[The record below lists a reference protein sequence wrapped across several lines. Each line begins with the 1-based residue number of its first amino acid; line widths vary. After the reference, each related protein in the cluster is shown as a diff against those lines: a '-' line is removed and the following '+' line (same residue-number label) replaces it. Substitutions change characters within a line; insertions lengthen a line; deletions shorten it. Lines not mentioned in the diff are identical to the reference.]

1 MMVKQARAAVTR
13 QALISA
19 AAEVFGADGYAMATL
34 PTISGRAGVSSGALH
49 FHFPNKEAL
58 ASAVESAAAESALAL
73 TEESAQAEGGGR
85 LQTLVTAVRRL
96 MDAVA
101 GDPVV
106 RAGFR
111 LSGDPSRKSE
121 ARLHDWWYEWVRDAL
136 AEARSDGELAEDVSA
151 EDAAVVI
158 VAATLGLET
167 LGAADPYW
175 RSTERVD
182 QLWSFALLRLSRA
195 E

>member
-1 MMVKQARAAVTR
+1 MVKQARAAVTR

-34 PTISGRAGVSSGALH
+34 PAISSRAGVSSGALH

-58 ASAVESAAAESALAL
+58 ASAVETAAAQSALAL
-73 TEESAQAEGGGR
+73 AEESARAAKGGR
-85 LQTLVTAVRRL
+85 LQALVAAVCRL

-101 GDPVV
+101 DDPVV

-111 LSGDPSRKSE
+111 LGGDPSRKSE
-121 ARLHDWWYEWVRDAL
+121 AKLHDWWYEWVRNAL
-136 AEARSDGELAEDVSA
+136 IQARRSGELAEDVSA
-151 EDAAVVI
+151 EDAAVVV

-167 LGAADPYW
+167 LGATDRYW
-175 RSTERVD
+175 QSAERVA
-182 QLWSFALLRLSRA
+182 QLWSFALPRLSPA

>member
-1 MMVKQARAAVTR
+1 MVKQARAAVTR

-34 PTISGRAGVSSGALH
+34 PVISGRAGVSSGALH
-49 FHFPNKEAL
+49 FHFPNKDAL
-58 ASAVESAAAESALAL
+58 AAAVEDAAAESALAL
-73 TEESAQAEGGGR
+73 TEESAFTAEGGR
-85 LQTLVTAVRRL
+85 LPGLVAAVGRL
-96 MDAVA
+96 MDAVTD
-101 GDPVV
+101 DPVV

-111 LSGDPSRKSE
+111 LGGDPSRKSE
-121 ARLHDWWYEWVRDAL
+121 AKLHDWWYEWVRDAL
-136 AEARSDGELAEDVSA
+136 VQARADGELAEDVSA

-167 LGAADPYW
+167 LGAVDRYW
-175 RSTERVD
+175 RSAERLV
-182 QLWSFALLRLSRA
+182 QLWSFALPRLSPA

>member
-1 MMVKQARAAVTR
+1 
-13 QALISA
+13 
-19 AAEVFGADGYAMATL
+19 MATL

-136 AEARSDGELAEDVSA
+136 AEARSDGELAEGVSA

-182 QLWSFALLRLSRA
+182 QLWSFALPRLSRA

>member
-1 MMVKQARAAVTR
+1 MVKQARAAVTR

-34 PTISGRAGVSSGALH
+34 PAISSRAGVSSGALH

-58 ASAVESAAAESALAL
+58 ASAVENAAAESARAL
-73 TEESAQAEGGGR
+73 TEESARAAKGGR
-85 LQTLVTAVRRL
+85 LQALVAAVCRL

-101 GDPVV
+101 DDPVV

-111 LSGDPSRKSE
+111 LGGDPSRKSE
-121 ARLHDWWYEWVRDAL
+121 AKLHDWWYEWVRDAL
-136 AEARSDGELAEDVSA
+136 VQARGCGELAEDVSA

-158 VAATLGLET
+158 VASTLGLET
-167 LGAADPYW
+167 LGATDRYW
-175 RSTERVD
+175 QSAERVA
-182 QLWSFALLRLSRA
+182 QLWSFALPRLSPA

>member
-1 MMVKQARAAVTR
+1 MVKQARAAVTR

-34 PTISGRAGVSSGALH
+34 PVISGRAGVSSGALH
-49 FHFPNKEAL
+49 FHFPNKDAL
-58 ASAVESAAAESALAL
+58 AAAVEDAAAQSALAL
-73 TEESAQAEGGGR
+73 TEESTRTAEGGR
-85 LQTLVTAVRRL
+85 LQGLVAAVGGL
-96 MDAVA
+96 MDAVT

-111 LSGDPSRKSE
+111 LGGDPSRKSE
-121 ARLHDWWYEWVRDAL
+121 AKLHEWWYEWVRDAL
-136 AEARSDGELAEDVSA
+136 VQARADGELAEGVSA

-167 LGAADPYW
+167 LGAVDRYW
-175 RSTERVD
+175 RSAERLV
-182 QLWSFALLRLSRA
+182 QLWSFALPRLSPA

>member
-1 MMVKQARAAVTR
+1 MVKQARAAVTR

-34 PTISGRAGVSSGALH
+34 PVISGRAGVSSGALH
-49 FHFPNKEAL
+49 FHFPNKDAL
-58 ASAVESAAAESALAL
+58 AAAVEDAAAESALAL
-73 TEESAQAEGGGR
+73 TEESALTAEGGR
-85 LQTLVTAVRRL
+85 LPGLVAAVGRL
-96 MDAVA
+96 MDAVTD
-101 GDPVV
+101 DPVV

-111 LSGDPSRKSE
+111 LGGDPSRKSE
-121 ARLHDWWYEWVRDAL
+121 AKLHDWWYEWVRDAL
-136 AEARSDGELAEDVSA
+136 VQARADGELAEDVSA

-167 LGAADPYW
+167 LGAVDRYW
-175 RSTERVD
+175 RSAERLV
-182 QLWSFALLRLSRA
+182 QLWSFALPRLSPA

>member
-1 MMVKQARAAVTR
+1 MVKQARAAVTR

-34 PTISGRAGVSSGALH
+34 PVISGRAGVSSGALH
-49 FHFPNKEAL
+49 FHFPNKDAL
-58 ASAVESAAAESALAL
+58 AAAVESAAAQSALAL
-73 TEESAQAEGGGR
+73 TEESVRTAAGGR
-85 LQTLVTAVRRL
+85 LQGLVAAVGRL
-96 MDAVA
+96 MDAVTD
-101 GDPVV
+101 DPVV

-111 LSGDPSRKSE
+111 LGGDPSRKSE
-121 ARLHDWWYEWVRDAL
+121 AKLHEWWYEWVREAL
-136 AEARSDGELAEDVSA
+136 VQARVDGELAEDVSA

-167 LGAADPYW
+167 LGAVDRYW
-175 RSTERVD
+175 RSAERLV
-182 QLWSFALLRLSRA
+182 QLWSFALPRLSPA

>member
-1 MMVKQARAAVTR
+1 MVKQARAAVTR

-34 PTISGRAGVSSGALH
+34 PVISGRAGVSSGALH
-49 FHFPNKEAL
+49 FHFPNKDAL
-58 ASAVESAAAESALAL
+58 ASAVEDAAAESALAL
-73 TEESAQAEGGGR
+73 TEESARTAKGGR
-85 LQTLVTAVRRL
+85 LQALVAAVGRL
-96 MDAVA
+96 MDAVTD
-101 GDPVV
+101 DPVV

-111 LSGDPSRKSE
+111 LGGDPSRKSE
-121 ARLHDWWYEWVRDAL
+121 AKLHDWWYEWVRNAL
-136 AEARSDGELAEDVSA
+136 VQARANGELAEDVSA

-167 LGAADPYW
+167 LGAADRYW
-175 RSTERVD
+175 RSAEWLV
-182 QLWSFALLRLSRA
+182 QLWSFALPRLTPA

>member
-1 MMVKQARAAVTR
+1 MVKQARAAVTR

-34 PTISGRAGVSSGALH
+34 PVISGRAGVSSGALH
-49 FHFPNKEAL
+49 FHFPNKDAL
-58 ASAVESAAAESALAL
+58 ATAVEDAAAAAALAL
-73 TEESAQAEGGGR
+73 TEEAARTAEGGR
-85 LQTLVTAVRRL
+85 LQELVAAAGRL

-101 GDPVV
+101 DDPVV

-111 LSGDPSRKSE
+111 LGGDPSRKSE
-121 ARLHDWWYEWVRDAL
+121 AKLHDWWYEWVRNVL
-136 AEARSDGELAEDVSA
+136 VQARADGELAEDVSA

-158 VAATLGLET
+158 VAATLGLKT
-167 LGAADPYW
+167 LGAADRYW
-175 RSTERVD
+175 RSAERLV
-182 QLWSFALLRLSRA
+182 QLWSFVLPRLTPA

>member
-19 AAEVFGADGYAMATL
+19 AAEVFGTDGYAMATL
-34 PTISGRAGVSSGALH
+34 PAISSRAGVSSGALH

-73 TEESAQAEGGGR
+73 TEKSARAAKGGR
-85 LQTLVTAVRRL
+85 LQALVAAVSRL

-101 GDPVV
+101 DDPVV

-111 LSGDPSRKSE
+111 LGADPSRKSE
-121 ARLHDWWYEWVRDAL
+121 AKLHDWWYEWVRNAL
-136 AEARSDGELAEDVSA
+136 VQARRSGELAEDVSA
-151 EDAAVVI
+151 EDAAVVV

-167 LGAADPYW
+167 LGATDRYW
-175 RSTERVD
+175 QSAERVS
-182 QLWSFALLRLSRA
+182 QLWSFALPRLSPA